1 MHFEGPNAST
11 FTGESAPPPPVCF
24 VFASGNT
31 LDVEGQRPR
40 PRPRPRRQR
49 LRSDTGTG
57 RCASANAARHFR
69 RPRIAASGQGGIK
82 IRVQDAVHLI
92 KTYRKRCGLGIVSVG
107 RQSRGRQRRSISR
120 NYCKHLLMN
129 AHEPPSIGSKS
140 TRPQRA
146 PRREAWASPGCHTT
160 PTTGPQR
167 VHCPQ

>member
-1 MHFEGPNAST
+1 MLRLSLARVRHRRQ
-11 FTGESAPPPPVCF
+11 
-24 VFASGNT
+24 FASFLHRGT
-31 LDVEGQRPR
+31 PSTSRASGLGHGLGHVASGSAATRGRGDARP
-40 PRPRPRRQR
+40 PMPP
-49 LRSDTGTG
+49 
-57 RCASANAARHFR
+57 ANAARHFR

-92 KTYRKRCGLGIVSVG
+92 KTYRKRRGLGIVSVG